1 MFPNPTA
8 EPEAARIKPAFDPH
22 APRSPVDAM
31 RLFSVEPNVPGSLQQ
46 VAERGLEGDLGLL
59 RSVAA
64 VWSREQGKG
73 CHDN

>member
-22 APRSPVDAM
+22 APRSAVDAM

-46 VAERGLEGDLGLL
+46 VAEWGLSGELWLL

-64 VWSREQGKG
+64 IWFREQAER
-73 CHDN
+73 CHDK